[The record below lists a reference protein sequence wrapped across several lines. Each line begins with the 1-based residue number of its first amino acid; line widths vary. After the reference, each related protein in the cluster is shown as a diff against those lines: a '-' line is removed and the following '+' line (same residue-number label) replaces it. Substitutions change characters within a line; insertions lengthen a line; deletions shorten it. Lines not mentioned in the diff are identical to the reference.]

1 MFILLAEERLDAY
14 VEYFMEYG
22 SFPEVALNIER
33 ANDLLLSY
41 FLTIVVKDIKERY
54 NVREGQKLEMFA
66 RILAEN
72 PSTLLSIRRIG
83 RNIGISAATA
93 ERFASSFHGATSTFY
108 KSRII

>member
-1 MFILLAEERLDAY
+1 MIVKNYVWSFYWIELCCLGAQKLMFLMSILLA
-14 VEYFMEYG
+14 
-22 SFPEVALNIER
+22 EVALNIER

-93 ERFASSFHGATSTFY
+93 ERFAS
-108 KSRII
+108 